1 MEGKEGN
8 ALKQGSQSWILM
20 QDYTNTGVS
29 LLACHYESSERLQT
43 HTMKNYASLLTVNI
57 KTAYLASYKLP
68 TEPLYQRDT
77 LIRDQNINVL
87 NEPMSQPLFYD
98 KWK

>member
-43 HTMKNYASLLTVNI
+43 HTKNYASLLTVNR

-77 LIRDQNINVL
+77 LI
-87 NEPMSQPLFYD
+87 
-98 KWK
+98 